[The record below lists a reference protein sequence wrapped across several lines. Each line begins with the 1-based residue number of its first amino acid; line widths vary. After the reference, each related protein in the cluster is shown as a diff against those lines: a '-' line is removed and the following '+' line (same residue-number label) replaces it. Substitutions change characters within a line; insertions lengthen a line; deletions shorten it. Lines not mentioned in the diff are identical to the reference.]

1 MKLVLEKSAP
11 VATGHVTT
19 VGKSFNLQTLL
30 SKFSNN
36 NQQEL
41 PAELRKVL
49 SGVWMRLLTWEQYD
63 ENRHQ

>member
-11 VATGHVTT
+11 VVTGQVAT
-19 VGKSFNLQTLL
+19 VGKSFNLQILL
-30 SKFSNN
+30 SNFSKN

-49 SGVWMRLLTWEQYD
+49 SGV
-63 ENRHQ
+63 